1 MAWLPKRSLIRIAIT
16 LSTILLLAILSGCSL
31 PLNLGKKKAPAPPP
45 PSPTAI
51 PSPTATPFQLPPT
64 YTPTPSAA
72 GSASTTSTSASQQT
86 TPTPVAN
93 STAQGT
99 PAPTVAPSPTGL
111 AFAGLCADH
120 PNTKQPCLLSAGI
133 TKYHGKRVCRYVFE
147 NIPVPDTFFLRIN
160 GASMECTHFAQY
172 PTRAYCMGI
181 APARLP
187 IHLELGWVQGGETVN
202 VPVDQAIVDDIQRR
216 HFFPIGVPPTP
227 TPHR

>member
-1 MAWLPKRSLIRIAIT
+1 MFHSTKKT
-16 LSTILLLAILSGCSL
+16 LFRAAAAFAPLALLAILSGCSL
-31 PLNLGKKKAPAPPP
+31 SFNFLGKKKAPTPPP
-45 PSPTAI
+45 PSPTTI

-72 GSASTTSTSASQQT
+72 TPSPGASQQATPVPATTSTAQT
-86 TPTPVAN
+86 QATPTPTFAP
-93 STAQGT
+93 
-99 PAPTVAPSPTGL
+99 PASGW
-111 AFAGLCADH
+111 AFAGLCADN
-120 PNTKQPCLLSAGI
+120 PATNQPCLYSAGI

-147 NIPVPDTFFLRIN
+147 NIPHPDTFFLQIN
-160 GASMECTHFAQY
+160 GASMECIHYAQY

-227 TPHR
+227 TPHH